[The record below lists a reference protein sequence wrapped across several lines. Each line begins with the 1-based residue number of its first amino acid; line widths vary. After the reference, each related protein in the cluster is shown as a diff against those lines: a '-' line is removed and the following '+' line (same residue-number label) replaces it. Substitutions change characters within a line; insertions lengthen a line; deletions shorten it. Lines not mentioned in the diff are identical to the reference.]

1 MDRLATPLNAT
12 LQLALALPA
21 VLAILISPWLGLG
34 LVALLWFYAASLR
47 WPLTGFLVVYGA
59 ALLMNINLI
68 TDSPLRAL
76 GERYPLALGLA
87 PLLLPLLAA
96 RLLARRVPGAA
107 PTIAPLDTLPPLL
120 LLWMLASYGWS
131 LDPLHGTSMGL
142 NLAFGVGLYFL
153 IQLYV
158 TDRRALTLTLGFTF
172 VWGLALALMLV
183 LSNKID
189 TGPLQALQ
197 VRLGA
202 DWRFEPSLIL
212 YGTRAGGFAP
222 PQIAGTVTTFVFMAG
237 CALWPEC
244 GGRARLVLAL
254 SAPWLISNL
263 LATGSKGA
271 AGAFVIAVSAFIA
284 LYPGLR
290 GRRLLTGLGFLVAL
304 VAIMAFNVVVF
315 SADRLASGAEV
326 NELSITFRLE
336 FWEAGL
342 ALLGER
348 WIGAG
353 LGGFAHLVDPWPGA
367 HNYYFSILF
376 DAGPVGTLLLLGFV
390 LGVVVELARAL
401 RETRDPR
408 LRRYLYCLATA
419 LLALLIHA
427 TVDFSYDSAFSWM
440 LYGLIVATVRI
451 ARREAASRYNGPPP
465 TAHAP
470 TTSAA
475 VVPDPEHD
483 DATRWS

>member
-1 MDRLATPLNAT
+1 MDRLAIPLNAT
-12 LQLALALPA
+12 LLVALALPA
-21 VLAILISPWLGLG
+21 ALAILVSPWLALG

-47 WPLTGFLVVYGA
+47 WPLIGFLVIYGA
-59 ALLMNINLI
+59 ALLMNVNLS

-87 PLLLPLLAA
+87 PLLLPLLTA
-96 RLLARRVPGAA
+96 RVLARRAPGAPPRLA
-107 PTIAPLDTLPPLL
+107 ALDTLPLLL

-131 LDPLHGTSMGL
+131 LDPLHGSSMGL
-142 NLAFGVGLYFL
+142 NLILGVGLYFL

-158 TDRRALTLTLGFTF
+158 DDRRALTLTLGFT
-172 VWGLALALMLV
+172 VAWGLVLALMLV

-189 TGPLQALQ
+189 TSPLRALQ
-197 VRLGA
+197 VQLGP

-244 GGRARLVLAL
+244 GWRARLVLAL

-271 AGAFVIAVSAFIA
+271 AGAFVIALAAFIA

-290 GRRLLTGLGFLVAL
+290 GRRLLAGLAFLAAL
-304 VAIMAFNVVVF
+304 VAIMVFNVMVLR
-315 SADRLASGAEV
+315 ADRLASGTGV

-336 FWEAGL
+336 FWETGL
-342 ALLGER
+342 RLLGER

-367 HNYYFSILF
+367 HNYYFSVLF
-376 DAGPVGTLLLLGFV
+376 DAGPVGILLLLGFV
-390 LGVVVELARAL
+390 LGIVLALARAL
-401 RETRDPR
+401 REIRDPR
-408 LRRYLYCLATA
+408 LRRYLYCLAAA
-419 LLALLIHA
+419 LLAFLIHA
-427 TVDFSYDSAFSWM
+427 TVDFSYDSAFSWI
-440 LYGLIVATVRI
+440 LYGLVVATVRI
-451 ARREAASRYNGPPP
+451 ARRDATGRYNGPPSVP
-465 TAHAP
+465 AKTPPEEFA
-470 TTSAA
+470 
-475 VVPDPEHD
+475 PDPEHG